1 MKTWELGARVGC
13 GEVFLNGVENE
24 RIKASSELLKKI
36 SNELGT
42 TKEELF
48 ERVEIKAV
56 GVK

>member
-13 GEVFLNGVENE
+13 GEVYLNAVENE
-24 RIKASSELLKKI
+24 RIKASPELLKKI
-36 SNELGT
+36 ANELGI

-48 ERVEIKAV
+48 EKVEIKAV